1 MKIAYIN
8 SVCKKHDAISNA
20 IRDEITWLREAGHDV
35 RLYAYACDHPEL
47 PFVHVERESDIAFDP
62 YFQSCDLVLF
72 HFGIYYP
79 LFNLLPVVRA
89 GARKIVTFHNIT
101 PKEFLPPSAYAL
113 IDRSFEQA
121 SNIVFADHVVC
132 VSETNRQIL
141 LDAEIQVPTTV
152 LPLSVHSNLRPP
164 AKKPSFDDGILRLVF
179 LGRLVKSKGPVDLLT
194 AVAKVLDRHVA
205 WQVRLDM
212 VGNVNF
218 SDASIVADVNECLSA
233 LQQKYGA
240 RFSAKFHANAS
251 EEDKCRIL
259 SDADLFVLPTYHEGF
274 CVPILE
280 AFASGC
286 CVIVYENSNTPAIS
300 GGLATLVPTGDL
312 DLLAGA
318 ISRVGAVVRS
328 QEWRLDGGKYADKSA
343 EAVKYIENFSP
354 AVIKKR
360 YLRFIEQQAPNF

>member
-20 IRDEITWLREAGHDV
+20 IRDEVNWLREAGHDV
-35 RLYAYACDHPEL
+35 RFYAYACDYPEL
-47 PFVHVERESDIAFDP
+47 PFVYVEKESDIAFDP
-62 YFQSCDLVLF
+62 FFQSCDLVLF

-89 GARKIVTFHNIT
+89 GAKRIVVFHNIT
-101 PKEFLPPSAYAL
+101 PKAFLPSSAHAV
-113 IDRSFEQA
+113 IERSFEQV
-121 SNIVFADHVVC
+121 SNIAFADHVVC
-132 VSETNRQIL
+132 DSETNRQIL
-141 LDAEIQVPTTV
+141 LDAEIQIPTTV
-152 LPLSVHSNLRPP
+152 LPLSVHNNLRPP
-164 AKKPSFDDGILRLVF
+164 AKKPSFDDGVLRLVF

-194 AVAKVLDRHVA
+194 AVSKVLDRHVA

-218 SDASIVADVNECLSA
+218 SDALVVADVNEQLSA

-240 RFSAKFHANAS
+240 RFSTKFHANAS

-259 SDADLFVLPTYHEGF
+259 SDADIFVLPTYHEGF

-286 CVIVYENSNTPAIS
+286 CVIAYENSNTPAIS

-312 DLLAGA
+312 ELLAEA
-318 ISRVGAVVRS
+318 ISRVGATVRS
-328 QEWRLDGGKYADKSA
+328 SQWVAEGGTYVGKAA
-343 EAVKYIENFSP
+343 EAVSYTRNFSP
-354 AVIKKR
+354 AVIRKR
-360 YLRFIEQQAPNF
+360 YLRFIEEQAPNF